1 LIDRETAERARD
13 EILQG
18 MYHLN
23 RSLVL
28 ADGHFPDETY
38 QLMRRG
44 VGVAIG
50 RLEVDYLHHIFAL
63 YPDLDDVA
71 NPDSVKRDVDG
82 SVCRPEA
89 QVKRYDDERE

>member
-1 LIDRETAERARD
+1 MIDRQTAERARD

-82 SVCRPEA
+82 SVLSFGSASKEI
-89 QVKRYDDERE
+89 DDERE